1 LVAPKPGTTW
11 NCRNTERRMLRY
23 NPPMSR
29 LRRLLVSDRIFF
41 ITCNLLRSRLL
52 LTEPDFVCL
61 GEAFRG
67 VRNRRAFMLTGY
79 VFMPDHWHAL
89 LVPAEGDTL
98 PRLMDSLKVAAMRRV
113 NARREKREPL
123 WQSRYFDEIVK
134 SVKQYRDCLRY
145 MHFNP
150 VQSGLVRNP
159 EDWRWS
165 SFCAYDGNR
174 QVPLE
179 VDRLDLPAE
188 EETLL

>member
-1 LVAPKPGTTW
+1 LTVPNPATAW
-11 NCRNTERRMLRY
+11 NCRNTGTRVLRY

-29 LRRLLVSDRIFF
+29 LRRLLVSDRVFF
-41 ITCNLLRSRLL
+41 ITCNLHRARLL
-52 LTEPDFVCL
+52 FTEPDFVCL
-61 GEAFRG
+61 AEAFQG
-67 VRNRRAFMLTGY
+67 VRKRRGLLLTGY

-89 LVPAEGDTL
+89 LVPSEGDTL

-123 WQSRYFDEIVK
+123 WQPRYFDQIVR
-134 SVKQYRDCLRY
+134 SVKQYRDCLHY

-150 VQSGLVRNP
+150 VQRRLVRNP

-174 QVPLE
+174 QVLLE

-188 EETLL
+188 EGTRL